1 MNSQFK
7 RLGLVFSALT
17 LSITPVISLQ
27 CVSAAPNKAS
37 RKEVPVQKQRLASS
51 EQSSGKDYSNQQLLH
66 LLNRVSFGPAPGDLE
81 KLKSEGVDAYINEQL
96 HPQTIKLPDNVTK
109 LSQVAALQDTPA
121 KLFLTYGRPALKAIA
136 EKGRS
141 DKDEDKKAVQK
152 ALHDNYFK
160 LYEETANAR
169 LGRAV
174 ESPAQLQEVMTDFW
188 YNHFNISVEK
198 NLDHLWVGSFEEQA
212 IRPYAL
218 GKFRNLLGATAHHA
232 AMMFYLDNWQNTAPH
247 SKTGEAANAAP
258 DKNKNAAKF
267 KGLNENYARELM
279 ELHTLG
285 VDGGY
290 SQKDVQELARVL
302 TGLGLP
308 PGAGG
313 GFGQR
318 NKNQRLAMMQ
328 QQFGQRRFGAGHGQF
343 GAGQGQLGARQ
354 GQFGAGQGQLRGQG
368 QFAGGALNG
377 GRGARQGQFPSR
389 PFISGPDAANENMQ
403 NEEQNMMM
411 QGNFSAAL
419 PPAVLNN
426 PLGSYFDESRHDFGE
441 KLVVGHKIEGKGEAE
456 IEEVLDIL
464 AKHPSTAHH
473 ISYQLAQYFVSDT
486 PPASL
491 VDRLSQKFLQTDG
504 DIAEVMNTL
513 LHSQEFWDAKAVNS
527 KFKSP
532 YRYLISSLRATD
544 AQIQNLQPS
553 TGLLAQLGMPLY
565 KCLTPDG
572 YKNTKE
578 AWLNPDNLINR
589 LNFATAY
596 GAGRFPGVRPSLEDP
611 SKLADCIGPAL
622 SDRTLDAVMKSP
634 EKLRTALLL
643 GSPEFMKY

>member
-7 RLGLVFSALT
+7 KFGLAVSALS
-17 LSITPVISLQ
+17 LSISPILCLQ
-27 CVSAAPNKAS
+27 CVNATPGTKQH
-37 RKEVPVQKQRLASS
+37 EQKTKLASS
-51 EQSSGKDYSNQQLLH
+51 EQTQNKTYSNQQLLH
-66 LLNRVSFGPAPGDLE
+66 LLNRISFGPAPGDLE
-81 KLKSEGVDAYINEQL
+81 KLKSEGVEAYINEQL
-96 HPQTIKLPDNVTK
+96 HPQSITLPDKVK
-109 LSQVAALQDTPA
+109 RLSQVSALQETPA
-121 KLFLTYGRPALKAIA
+121 RLFLTYGRPALKAIA
-136 EKGRS
+136 EKGQS
-141 DKDEDKKAVQK
+141 DKQEDKKAVQK

-160 LYEETANAR
+160 LYEETSSAR

-198 NLDHLWVGSFEEQA
+198 NLDHLWVGSFEEQS

-218 GKFRNLLGATAHHA
+218 GKFRDLLGATAHHA

-247 SKTGEAANAAP
+247 SRTGEAANAAP

-267 KGLNENYARELM
+267 KGINENYARELM

-290 SQKDVQELARVL
+290 TQKDVQELARVL

-313 GFGQR
+313 GFGNN
-318 NKNQRLAMMQ
+318 NKAQRLAMMQ
-328 QQFGQRRFGAGHGQF
+328 RQLSQRQFAGAQGRAVRGL
-343 GAGQGQLGARQ
+343 AGGGL
-354 GQFGAGQGQLRGQG
+354 AGRNQLRGGRRQDG
-368 QFAGGALNG
+368 QSTSGAGE
-377 GRGARQGQFPSR
+377 FH
-389 PFISGPDAANENMQ
+389 ANNAMQ
-403 NEEQNMMM
+403 NDEPKMMM
-411 QGNFSAAL
+411 QAQNGPL
-419 PPAVLNN
+419 PATILNDRF
-426 PLGSYFDESRHDFGE
+426 GSYFDQSRHDFGE
-441 KLVVGHKIEGKGEAE
+441 KVVVGHKIEGKGAVE

-464 AKHPSTAHH
+464 AKHPSTARH
-473 ISYQLAQYFVSDT
+473 ISYQLAQYFVSDN

-491 VDRLSQKFLQTDG
+491 VDRLSQKFTQTDG
-504 DIAEVMNTL
+504 DIAELMGTL
-513 LHSQEFWDAKAVNS
+513 LHSPEFWDAKALNA

-544 AQIQNLQPS
+544 AEIENLQPS

-572 YKNTKE
+572 YKNTKD

-596 GAGRFPGVRPSLEDP
+596 GAGRFPGVRPALSDP
-611 SKLADCIGPAL
+611 TKLADCIGPSL
-622 SDRTLDAVMKSP
+622 SDRTIDAVMKSP
-634 EKLRTALLL
+634 ERLRISLLL